1 MSLINDALNRAK
13 KSQQSDPPSGAQPL
27 SPVEPD
33 SRNGANWIFIVV
45 VALLIAAACFFIGL
59 AFAKRKSPAAVV
71 APPPVTNTQP
81 VAVVPPKPPAPKTNI
96 VATPKPPAPPPL
108 KVQGI
113 FYNANRPEA
122 IVNGHTVYVGDLV
135 SGFRVKEISQNDVS
149 FVGPDGTEEVSALG
163 K

>member
-13 KSQQSDPPSGAQPL
+13 KSQQPDPPSGAQPL
-27 SPVEPD
+27 PPVEPE
-33 SRNGANWIFIVV
+33 SRDRTAWVFIAVV
-45 VALLIAAACFFIGL
+45 VLLIAAACFFIGL
-59 AFAKRKSPAAVV
+59 AFAKRKAPAVV
-71 APPPVTNTQP
+71 VTPPPVTNVQVIA
-81 VAVVPPKPPAPKTNI
+81 VAPPPAPAPKTNV
-96 VATPKPPAPPPL
+96 VAKPKPPAPPPL

-113 FYNANRPEA
+113 FYNADRPEA

-149 FVGPDGTEEVSALG
+149 FTAPDGSEEISALG